1 MAHLKLLGI
10 PTFDVNIVFTNLY
23 VEEGSDEK
31 LSFPWISAA
40 QIEGKQNSPTVKDL
54 KVYITWYLE
63 NSGLVNTS
71 WKKIQISLDGNI
83 ITNNTKLIQN
93 RTYVATLLA
102 SGGKRKRRTLKSR
115 RKKRKTPK
123 RRRKT
128 HRKRKPRKKL
138 KKRN

>member
-63 NSGLVNTS
+63 NSDLVNTS

-83 ITNNTKLIQN
+83 LTNNTKLIQN